1 MNEPLFTIIID
12 AYYKPHFL
20 KMAVEAI
27 FRQTYSNL
35 EIILINN
42 GATPE
47 TLEYIYEVEK
57 VDNRVKLIHFE
68 DNQYSSE
75 DPQKMSE
82 VCLNAGLRAATGEYV
97 YYQSYDDIMADDYVE
112 KMVALFQENPE
123 CTSAAG
129 IVVSIDADDKIMGI
143 EPEPRLTNYRPRY
156 MPGHILALACIEGKQ
171 RMFGAPGTIFT
182 IKRDA
187 LIKAGGYHR
196 AMELSQLYG
205 IVPFGV
211 TGFDET
217 AVLYWR
223 RHEGQ
228 LNHLIMQKGL
238 FGFTILDLLKD
249 WNIHSKWE
257 NVFGKNAADKI
268 EAFLKNSNFQSRA
281 NWFVINLLHLRLM
294 GAFRIFK
301 KVWKYPLF
309 WVLLPKTF
317 WQRKKMLIELFLP
330 FAKIIIKKI
339 FITFPSLVSQP
350 KLKKLYER
358 VNR

>member
-1 MNEPLFTIIID
+1 MQEPLFTIIMD
-12 AYYKPHFL
+12 AYYKHHFL
-20 KMAVEAI
+20 KKAVDAI
-27 FRQTYSNL
+27 FQQTYTNL

-47 TLEYIYEVEK
+47 TLEYLYEVEK
-57 VDNRVKLIHFE
+57 KDKRLTLVHFE
-68 DNQYSSE
+68 ENQFSYD
-75 DPQKMSE
+75 DPMKMVA
-82 VCLNAGLRAATGEYV
+82 VCYNKALSIATGEYV
-97 YYQSYDDIMADDYVE
+97 WYQSYDDIMAYDYVE
-112 KMVALFQENPE
+112 KMVNLFQDNPK
-123 CTSAAG
+123 CITAAG
-129 IVVSIDADDKIMGI
+129 NYEIIDSDGRITSTV
-143 EPEPRLTNYRPRY
+143 PRHTNYRPRY

-217 AVLYWR
+217 AVFYWR

-268 EAFLKNSNFQSRA
+268 EAFLKNSNFQSMA

-294 GAFRIFK
+294 GAFQIFK
-301 KVWKYPLF
+301 KAWKYPLF

-317 WQRKKMLIELFLP
+317 WKRKKMVIEIFLP
-330 FAKIIIKKI
+330 YAKIIIKKV